1 MAIVLI
7 VALGTNRAIGHRG
20 ALPWHIPEDLKRFRA
35 LTMGKPI
42 VMGRKTFQSIGR
54 ALPGRLNIV
63 VSRAGSGALDL
74 PDGVARAASL
84 AEALEIARRH
94 YAGPAGAAGA
104 GGDADGAG
112 KEDVMVIGGGEIY
125 REALP
130 LADRLEV
137 TFVEDAPADADAFFP
152 EWRQSGEWRLV
163 RAEPR
168 SREGGSGGGPA
179 YSFATYERVTPPS

>member
-1 MAIVLI
+1 MALVLV
-7 VALGTNRAIGHRG
+7 VALGTNRAIGRRG

-63 VSRAGSGALDL
+63 VSRAGPGALDL

-94 YAGPAGAAGA
+94 YAGRADAAGEEG
-104 GGDADGAG
+104 GGDHP
-112 KEDVMVIGGGEIY
+112 ENDVMVIGGGEIY

-137 TFVEDAPADADAFFP
+137 TFVEDAPAAADAFFP
-152 EWRQSGEWRLV
+152 EWRESGEWRLV

-168 SREGGSGGGPA
+168 RGEGGSAGGPA

>member
-1 MAIVLI
+1 MTLVLV
-7 VALGTNRAIGHRG
+7 VALGTNRAIGRAG
-20 ALPWHIPEDLKRFRA
+20 ALPWHISEDLKRFRA

-63 VSRAGSGALDL
+63 VSRRDPGALDL
-74 PDGVARAASL
+74 PDGVISAASL
-84 AEALEIARRH
+84 GEALEIARRH
-94 YAGPAGAAGA
+94 AGGPAG
-104 GGDADGAG
+104 
-112 KEDVMVIGGGEIY
+112 EVMVIGGGEIY

-137 TFVEDAPADADAFFP
+137 TLVEDAPADADAFFP
-152 EWRQSGEWRLV
+152 EWRESGEWRLV

-168 SREGGSGGGPA
+168 REGDPA
-179 YSFATYERVTPPS
+179 YSFATYERAAPR